1 MASLANLSRE
11 ERIGLLVAA
20 GAHVALA
27 FALMM
32 QDSSRDE
39 YTIPERMD
47 VSLATEVSLELTA
60 PDPSSEPAAAIAPTL
75 SDDPVA
81 APPPLPEPVVR
92 PEPVAEPVRQPPPPR
107 PQPTQRAERRPA
119 PTPTPAPRA
128 ERRPAPTPT
137 PAPRATQTT
146 APRPQPRETGGAS
159 RIGSDFLQGTSDAS
173 GDRGSPA
180 QNVGPA
186 QQASIAQAI
195 IRQLRPHWNSP
206 SGVDVDKLT
215 TVVRFRLN
223 RDGSLSGNP
232 EVLRTTGDNAAN
244 QAQVARHQEQA
255 IRAVRLAAPFNL
267 PEQFY
272 SGWST
277 VTSNFDNRLAQ

>member
-47 VSLATEVSLELTA
+47 VSLATEVSLESTA
-60 PDPSSEPAAAIAPTL
+60 PDPSSEPAAAMAPTL

-119 PTPTPAPRA
+119 PIPTPAPRA
-128 ERRPAPTPT
+128 ERRPAPT

-159 RIGSDFLQGTSDAS
+159 R
-173 GDRGSPA
+173 DRIFSRAPA
-180 QNVGPA
+180 MRPA
-186 QQASIAQAI
+186 TAVP
-195 IRQLRPHWNSP
+195 RRKML
-206 SGVDVDKLT
+206 D
-215 TVVRFRLN
+215 RLN
-223 RDGSLSGNP
+223 RRRLHRPSSASC
-232 EVLRTTGDNAAN
+232 VRTG
-244 QAQVARHQEQA
+244 
-255 IRAVRLAAPFNL
+255 IRRRASMSIN
-267 PEQFY
+267 
-272 SGWST
+272 
-277 VTSNFDNRLAQ
+277 